1 MSLVMTQFWVL
12 QLVILL
18 VAWAVYMVIEY
29 WV

>member
-1 MSLVMTQFWVL
+1 MSSVMSQFWVL

-18 VAWAVYMVIEY
+18 VAWAVYMAIEY

>member
-12 QLVILL
+12 PLIILL
-18 VAWAVYMVIEY
+18 VAWVVYMTIEY